1 MSEEIDYGLVYLKI
15 RIDEVSF
22 QSTLNVYSL
31 KVEAILPENHLFIEI

>member
-22 QSTLNVYSL
+22 QSTFNVYSINGRSYFAREL
-31 KVEAILPENHLFIEI
+31 SIY

>member
-22 QSTLNVYSL
+22 QSTLNVYSINGRSYFAR
-31 KVEAILPENHLFIEI
+31 ESSIY